1 MKLINEKELNFLGD
15 NFLGRLSSKILMTLF
30 DINKVNRVY
39 KDLID
44 VPKERYTAA
53 LLNEIGL
60 SYTVSQNDIGNIP
73 KEGAVIIVANHPT
86 GAPDGLLIIDLISK
100 VRPDLK
106 VMGNYVLSRV
116 EPIKDYFIDVD
127 PFKKGAK
134 RTTTGIKASFAHLA
148 KGGAL
153 VIFPAGEVST
163 YQKGF
168 RCLEDREWDDSIIKF
183 IDKCGV
189 PILPVYIGAENSLLF
204 HVAGKI
210 HPILRTA
217 LLVHEMLNKKSV
229 IANLRIATPIGTKR
243 TNELV
248 DIKTLKAFIRA
259 NIYSLAAKANPLQ
272 EHLQTFEEIVPP
284 IDTEL
289 LSKEINTLEEMCI
302 LNIGPYSLYFC
313 DAPSIPNIINEI
325 GRLREIAFR
334 SVGEGTGKAID
345 LDKFDTYYRHLFM
358 WDNENQ
364 AVVGAYRVGMG
375 AEIMKSHGASGFYTN
390 TLFVM
395 SRPMTDILGACI
407 ELGRSFISPDYQK
420 RATPLSMIWKGILYI
435 ILSNPNYRYLLGPVT
450 IPGKFTNTSK
460 LLLINNLKE
469 YYFDE
474 NIARGVIPTTG
485 IKKLD
490 LKSFDKS
497 KYEGIYSIEN
507 IDKLVSDIESERQ
520 SVPMLI
526 KKYLLLNSKII
537 GFNVDPSFNNSL
549 DALTLLDVRYV
560 PEKTIQMLSKEL
572 DIDIDLVNMDDYEV
586 LPEHGSFDTIKIK
599 VSGKMKYYQL
609 KILKLKE
616 KFGRLK

>member
-1 MKLINEKELNFLGD
+1 
-15 NFLGRLSSKILMTLF
+15 
-30 DINKVNRVY
+30 
-39 KDLID
+39 
-44 VPKERYTAA
+44 
-53 LLNEIGL
+53 
-60 SYTVSQNDIGNIP
+60 
-73 KEGAVIIVANHPT
+73 
-86 GAPDGLLIIDLISK
+86 
-100 VRPDLK
+100 
-106 VMGNYVLSRV
+106 
-116 EPIKDYFIDVD
+116 
-127 PFKKGAK
+127 
-134 RTTTGIKASFAHLA
+134 
-148 KGGAL
+148 
-153 VIFPAGEVST
+153 
-163 YQKGF
+163 
-168 RCLEDREWDDSIIKF
+168 
-183 IDKCGV
+183 
-189 PILPVYIGAENSLLF
+189 
-204 HVAGKI
+204 
-210 HPILRTA
+210 
-217 LLVHEMLNKKSV
+217 
-229 IANLRIATPIGTKR
+229 
-243 TNELV
+243 
-248 DIKTLKAFIRA
+248 
-259 NIYSLAAKANPLQ
+259 
-272 EHLQTFEEIVPP
+272 
-284 IDTEL
+284 
-289 LSKEINTLEEMCI
+289 
-302 LNIGPYSLYFC
+302 
-313 DAPSIPNIINEI
+313 
-325 GRLREIAFR
+325 
-334 SVGEGTGKAID
+334 
-345 LDKFDTYYRHLFM
+345 
-358 WDNENQ
+358 
-364 AVVGAYRVGMG
+364 
-375 AEIMKSHGASGFYTN
+375 
-390 TLFVM
+390 FVM